1 MARRGHVKFMS
12 GLERCNDQ
20 ISPRLNTGEAFPF
33 DLSPLLFTDLTR
45 NPRFPQKGK
54 RIIVIHL
61 NRVVVCN
68 ITANIQPGVDKLLIS
83 RVRIDVQNR
92 YEG

>member
-1 MARRGHVKFMS
+1 MS

-33 DLSPLLFTDLTR
+33 DLSPLLLTDLTR